1 MKPSGVT
8 EASPAGAVSLISE
21 AIESLALVL
30 DLDEEQKLFHAWRVA
45 VLAHAFSEGASPESR
60 TQIFLGGLL
69 HDIGAI
75 GLDDH
80 IVHLLSREEQS
91 QDVRNHPARS
101 AAIIG
106 VIPGL
111 DEAARAVAD
120 HHEHADG
127 SGYPRSVRGGE
138 ISDSSYFL
146 AIADQLE
153 LALRAAPAIRALDAA
168 KALIRERNGRA
179 WPQAIGDAAVASLE
193 ADGNL
198 LIDAYEPVLLDLRV
212 AATRAELAPLT
223 VIAETDALSRLLLT
237 FGRVIDAKHHYTV
250 GHSLRVAFIA
260 YEIASVYPVG
270 VTPLDAAWAGFLH
283 DVGKVGIPR
292 RLLDKE
298 GFLSATER
306 VRLQRHSSDTYEIV
320 SRIGALRHLAHAA
333 AAHHEQ
339 WDGGG
344 YPRRLAGEEIP
355 PLARVLAY
363 ADVYD
368 AIRSDRSYRH
378 ELSHEEAIGLIRR
391 GVGTHFDP
399 ALEHTAVAVM
409 AHCRS
414 EAELNARLH
423 GFIERL
429 VGNTYGLE
437 EMLVS
442 G

>member
-1 MKPSGVT
+1 MKPHGGT

-45 VLAHAFSEGASPESR
+45 VLAHAFASESTPETR

-80 IVHLLSREEQS
+80 IVHLLVHDEPSH
-91 QDVRNHPARS
+91 DVRGHPARS
-101 AAIIG
+101 AEIIRA
-106 VIPGL
+106 IPGL
-111 DEAARAVAD
+111 GEAAQAVAD

-127 SGYPRSVRGGE
+127 RGYPRSRRNGD

-146 AIADQLE
+146 AVADQLE
-153 LALRAAPAIRALDAA
+153 LALRTTPGNRLLEGAERV
-168 KALIRERNGRA
+168 IRERSGSS
-179 WPQAIGDAAVASLE
+179 WPRRIGDAAIARLE
-193 ADGNL
+193 EDANL
-198 LIDAYEPVLLDLRV
+198 LIDVYEPTLLDLRV
-212 AATRAELAPLT
+212 DAVRAELAPLPVELGADT
-223 VIAETDALSRLLLT
+223 LSRLLLT
-237 FGRVIDAKHHYTV
+237 YGRVIDAKHHYTI
-250 GHSLRVAFIA
+250 GHSLRVAYISH
-260 YEIASVYPVG
+260 EIANLHETGS
-270 VTPLDAAWAGFLH
+270 TPLDAAWAGFLH

-298 GFLSATER
+298 GFLSASER
-306 VRLQRHSSDTYEIV
+306 VRLQRHSTDTFEIV

-333 AAHHEQ
+333 ASHHEQ
-339 WDGGG
+339 WDGCG

-355 PLARVLAY
+355 MLARVLAY

-378 ELSHEEAIGLIRR
+378 ELSHDEAIGLIRR
-391 GVGTHFDP
+391 GVGSHFDP
-399 ALEHTAVAVM
+399 ALEHPAVAVL

-414 EAELNARLH
+414 EAELNTRLH
-423 GFIERL
+423 GFVEQL
-429 VGNTYGLE
+429 VGSSDGIDDLL
-437 EMLVS
+437 MS
-442 G
+442 R